1 MRAAEKAN
9 DPSWIHHYWRYQ
21 ILFWAG
27 YSAISLSLAVRYAGW
42 SPAVITGY
50 LLYPSYSIGLTHLLH
65 LRMRRWSGLS
75 RLGWKRIVG
84 LVLAMAAIGSVQTIL
99 IGAVDAA
106 FEGKGSLF
114 YQPQPL
120 LWTAFGT
127 TSATATWGFIYW
139 VRQSR
144 EQRTRLQLALREAE
158 LRALEGQINP
168 HFLFNCLNSIRA
180 LVTEDPARAQ
190 DMITR
195 LANIFRHNLHRESAH
210 TVPLSSEI
218 EVVSDY
224 LALQA
229 VRFEDRLRVSFAIA
243 PEAGQAHVPPM
254 LLQTL
259 VENALKHGIAPLACG
274 GDLLIRAACT
284 SHAVRIEV
292 ENSGRLGQ
300 SADDAAEP
308 GGLGLANTRE
318 RLRLLYGGRA
328 SLQLE
333 DGGSGCVIATVLIP
347 V

>member
-1 MRAAEKAN
+1 MHPAEKSN
-9 DPSWIHHYWRYQ
+9 DSSWAHHYWRFQ

-27 YSAISLSLAVRYAGW
+27 YSAISLSFAVRYAGW

-50 LLYPSYSIGLTHLLH
+50 LLYPFYSIGLTHLLH
-65 LRMRRWSGLS
+65 LRIRHWSSLS
-75 RLGWKRIVG
+75 RLGWKKTVQLIA
-84 LVLAMAAIGSVQTIL
+84 AMASIGLVQTIL
-99 IGAVDAA
+99 IGAVDVL
-106 FEGKGSLF
+106 FEGKDSIF
-114 YQPQPL
+114 YQPAPL
-120 LWTAFGT
+120 LYTALGT
-127 TSATATWGFIYW
+127 TSATAMWGFLYW
-139 VRQSR
+139 LRQSR
-144 EQRTRLQLALREAE
+144 EQRNRLQLALREAE

-180 LVTEDPARAQ
+180 LVAEDPAKAQ

-229 VRFEDRLRVSFAIA
+229 VRFEDRLRVSFAVA
-243 PEAGQAHVPPM
+243 PEACQVHVPPM

-259 VENALKHGIAPLACG
+259 VENALKHGIAPLASG
-274 GDLLIRAACT
+274 GDLLIRAGRT
-284 SHAVRIEV
+284 SDAVRIEV
-292 ENSGRLGQ
+292 ENSGQLGK
-300 SADDAAEP
+300 SAHDAAEP

-328 SLQLE
+328 SLQLK
-333 DGGSGCVIATVLIP
+333 DGGAGRVIATVQIP
-347 V
+347 A